1 MRRIITTCALTLA
14 IFAGGAIAH
23 AEVQNEAVKARMA
36 AMKAIGGAMK
46 TVGGMAQGKVP
57 FDADA
62 AAAAI
67 AVMEAQSA
75 QVPALFE
82 AEESDPKSEAKPEI
96 WTNWDDFVMKS
107 EALNA
112 AAKAADSSSP
122 EALGA
127 SLGAMGGACKSCHT
141 AYRL

>member
-1 MRRIITTCALTLA
+1 MRRILTTSALALGILA
-14 IFAGGAIAH
+14 SGAVAH
-23 AEVQNEAVKARMA
+23 AEVQNEAVKARME

-46 TVGGMAQGKVP
+46 TIGGMAQGKVA

-62 AAAAI
+62 AAAAV

-82 AEESDPKSEAKPEI
+82 AQESDPKSEAKPEI
-96 WTNWDDFVMKS
+96 WTNWDDFVSKS
-107 EALNA
+107 QALNA
-112 AAKAADSSSP
+112 AAKAADASSP

-127 SLGAMGGACKSCHT
+127 SLGPIGGACKSCHT
-141 AYRL
+141 AYRM